1 MSLPATITLN
11 GAPHPIEGA
20 MPLDALLET
29 LGLAG
34 TPVVVE
40 RNELFGPNLQALWNP
55 LGLGSRPAPQVNIIA
70 IPDRVKGFAPKNQA
84 VHA

>member
-20 MPLDALLET
+20 MTLDALLET

-34 TPVVVE
+34 KPVVVE
-40 RNELFGPNLQALWNP
+40 RNEHAVFP
-55 LGLGSRPAPQVNIIA
+55 RDYPQTMVEPGDSLEIVTLA
-70 IPDRVKGFAPKNQA
+70 AGG
-84 VHA
+84 